1 MSIAPGRYT
10 HVHMHPDRAR
20 ALNENPASSG
30 PVLYWM
36 DRDMRLR
43 DNWALLH
50 ARALAGD
57 SPLLIAYN
65 LVPGFLS
72 GGNRQLAFKLGALKE
87 LEEDARAL
95 RIPFVVLYDE
105 SSEESP
111 ALIASLIE
119 KYGIGTVVTDFSPLR
134 IQRTWKSEVAKLIP
148 CSLIE
153 VDAHNTVPAWT
164 ASPKQEFAAYT
175 IRPKLHKLLPTY
187 LTEFPELSPC
197 TDSLSVPGVAWNS
210 IEQSLGEFT
219 DTVRFVPGEAAAH
232 QELEAFLKERLMRY
246 GENRND
252 ALVDG
257 QSDLSPYLH
266 YGMLSA
272 GRIAL
277 SVCTLV
283 DAPIEEILSASR
295 NKAKVEEEKA
305 LTLIDHAGAFLEE
318 LIVRRELSDN
328 FCLYNASY
336 DSYEGFPDWAKRSY
350 DAHRKDPREY
360 VYTFEEFEDGRTH
373 DPLWNAAQ
381 QEMVMSGKMHG
392 YMRMYWAKK
401 ILEWTPD
408 PETAMEVAIAL
419 NDRYELDGR
428 DPNGYAGIAW
438 SIGGVHDRAWFTRPI
453 FGQIRYMAR
462 SGADKKFD
470 TKAYIAKW
478 SPKLF

>member
-1 MSIAPGRYT
+1 MYT

-20 ALNENPASSG
+20 ALNEKLPSPG

-50 ARALAGD
+50 ARELAGD
-57 SPLLIAYN
+57 APLLIAYN
-65 LVPGFLS
+65 LVPTFLS
-72 GGNRQLAFKLGALKE
+72 GGMRQLAFKLGALKE
-87 LEEDARAL
+87 LEKDARAL
-95 RIPFVVLYDE
+95 GIPFVVLYDE
-105 SSEESP
+105 DGKNSP
-111 ALIASLIE
+111 SLIARLVRE
-119 KYGIGTVVTDFSPLR
+119 HGVGTVVTDFSPLR
-134 IQRTWKSEVAKLIP
+134 IQRAWKADVAKLIP
-148 CSLIE
+148 CPLIE
-153 VDAHNTVPAWT
+153 VDAHNTVPAWVT
-164 ASPKQEFAAYT
+164 SAKQEFAAYT
-175 IRPKLHKLLPTY
+175 IRPKLHKLLPTH
-187 LTEFPELSPC
+187 LTEFPECRSA
-197 TDSLSVPGVAWNS
+197 TSSLSVPHVDWSPLENTLAG
-210 IEQSLGEFT
+210 FT
-219 DTVRFVPGEAAAH
+219 DTVRFMPGEAAA
-232 QELEAFLKERLMRY
+232 QRELEEFLNERLVRY
-246 GENRND
+246 GEDRND

-272 GRIAL
+272 SRVAL
-277 SVCTLV
+277 SVCALV
-283 DAPIEEILSASR
+283 DAPIEKILSASR
-295 NKAKVEEEKA
+295 NKAKVEDGKA
-305 LTLIDHAGAFLEE
+305 LSLIDHAGAYLEE

-328 FCLYNASY
+328 FCLYNSLY
-336 DSYEGFPDWAKRSY
+336 DSFDGFPDWAKRSY
-350 DAHRKDPREY
+350 DAHRKDPREF
-360 VYTFEEFEDGRTH
+360 VYTLEEFESGRTH
-373 DPLWNAAQ
+373 DPLWNAAE
-381 QEMVMSGKMHG
+381 QEMKVSGKMHG

-408 PETAMEVAIAL
+408 PETAMEIAIAL

-470 TKAYIAKW
+470 TNAYIEKW

>member
-1 MSIAPGRYT
+1 MSIALGMYT
-10 HVHMHPDRAR
+10 HGDMHPDRAR
-20 ALNENPASSG
+20 SLNERPPSVG

-36 DRDMRLR
+36 DRDMRLQ
-43 DNWALLH
+43 DNWALIR
-50 ARALAGD
+50 ARELAAD
-57 SPLLIAYN
+57 APLLIAYN
-65 LVPGFLS
+65 LVPAFLS
-72 GGNRQLAFKLGALKE
+72 GGKRQLAFKLGALKE
-87 LEEDARAL
+87 LERDARAL
-95 RIPFVVLYDE
+95 GIAFVVLCDE
-105 SSEESP
+105 DGTSSP
-111 ALIASLIE
+111 TLISSLVR
-119 KYGIGTVVTDFSPLR
+119 KHGVGTVVTDFSPLR
-134 IQRTWKSEVAKLIP
+134 IQRAWKAEVAKLLP
-148 CSLIE
+148 CPLIE
-153 VDAHNTVPAWT
+153 VDAHNTVPAWV
-164 ASPKQEFAAYT
+164 ASPKHEFAAYT

-187 LTEFPELSPC
+187 LTEFPELRSC
-197 TDSLSVPGVAWNS
+197 TSSLTVPVVDWGPMEEMLDGFA
-210 IEQSLGEFT
+210 

-232 QELEAFLKERLMRY
+232 AELESFLKERFSRY
-246 GENRND
+246 AEDRND
-252 ALVDG
+252 ALADG

-272 GRIAL
+272 ARAAL
-277 SVCTLV
+277 SVCALV

-295 NKAKVEEEKA
+295 NKAKVEEGKT
-305 LTLIDHAGAFLEE
+305 LSLIDHAGAFLEE

-328 FCLYNASY
+328 FCLYNSSY

-350 DAHRKDPREY
+350 DTHRGDPREY
-360 VYTFEEFEDGRTH
+360 VYTIEEFEKGQTH

-381 QEMVMSGKMHG
+381 QEMIVSGKMHG

-401 ILEWTPD
+401 ILEWTPN
-408 PETAMEVAIAL
+408 PETAMAVAIAL

-470 TKAYIAKW
+470 TKAYIEKW